1 MGGRRA
7 RIEQGTSSGV
17 ERRAGGGDVVDD
29 KNDLPGDAAG
39 VGRESSLN
47 VASPRIDVGL
57 LGLLGR
63 RAGAGQG
70 AGVEGEREPFG
81 EAAGENFRLVVAA
94 GAAAAASHRYGGQ
107 QLEVAGETSEIDG
120 VDERR
125 NGRGQSIVFDG
136 EDGSAGRAVEDEGGA
151 KAVEGGRIVFAAI
164 TQPRMA
170 DRPAAGATDAIGGFE
185 LSDADVAEMGV
196 ARVADDAA
204 GREEEVEC
212 DIAQA
217 REHLA

>member
-1 MGGRRA
+1 MNGRRA
-7 RIEQGTSSGV
+7 RVEQGASRGV
-17 ERRAGGGDVVDD
+17 ERRAGGGDVIDD
-29 KNDLPGDAAG
+29 ENDLPGDAAG

-47 VASPRIDVGL
+47 VAAARIDIGL

-70 AGVEGEREPFG
+70 TGVEGEREPFG
-81 EAAGENFRLVVAA
+81 ETTGKDLRLVVAA
-94 GAAAAASHRYGGQ
+94 GAAAAASHRYSGQ
-107 QLEVAGETSEIDG
+107 QVKVAGETSEIDG

-125 NGRGQSIVFDG
+125 NGCGEPVVLDG
-136 EDGSAGRAVEDEGGA
+136 EDGSTGRAVEDEGGA
-151 KAVEGGRIVFAAI
+151 ETVEGGRIVFAAVAE
-164 TQPRMA
+164 TSMA
-170 DRPAAGATDAIGGFE
+170 DRPAAGAANAVGGLE
-185 LSDADVAEMGV
+185 LSDADVAEVGA

-204 GREEEVEC
+204 RWEEEVEC